1 MDFIRRYTTKEG
13 VRMAFAVTTDTVE
26 EARVRH
32 DLSPVATAALGRAM
46 TGALL
51 MAGDFKNEENVSLRL
66 NGKGPLGVVHVDAF
80 SNNTVRG
87 YVDNPHV
94 DIPLKYAGKMDV
106 GAAVGHDGEVQVTR
120 FTKLRQDYT
129 SQSPMQT
136 GEVAEDLAYYL
147 YTSEQ
152 IPATI
157 SLGVL
162 VNTDRTTMA
171 AGGFLV
177 QALPDA
183 TDEALAQVEAN
194 INELGPISHYLE
206 AHPNGEG
213 LVEKVLAGLT
223 SEQVYEGDVAFQ
235 CTCSRERFE
244 QILATLQPADK
255 EELLEDETTEL
266 VCHYCNEKYQFSR
279 DELKQIFAEASRNDG
294 VAH

>member
-1 MDFIRRYTTKEG
+1 MDKICRYTTKEG
-13 VRMAFAVTTDTVE
+13 VRMAVAVTRDTVE

-32 DLSPVATAALGRAM
+32 DLSPVATAALGRTM

-51 MAGDFKNEENVSLRL
+51 MAGDFKNEENVSLRIQ
-66 NGKGPLGVVHVDAF
+66 GDGPLGVVHVDAF

-94 DIPLKYAGKMDV
+94 DVPLKYAGKLDV
-106 GAAVGHDGEVQVTR
+106 GAAIGHNGDVKVTR

-129 SQSPMQT
+129 SQSPIQS
-136 GEVAEDLAYYL
+136 GEIAEDLAYYL

-162 VNTDRTTMA
+162 VDTDQTTKA

-194 INELGPISHYLE
+194 INELGPISKYLE
-206 AHPNGEG
+206 QHPDAEG
-213 LVEKVLAGLT
+213 LVERVLSGLT
-223 SEQVYEGDVAFQ
+223 VEKVYEGDVRFQ

-244 QILATLQPADK
+244 GVLMTLTDK
-255 EELLEDETTEL
+255 DKKDLLEDETTEL
-266 VCHYCNEKYQFSR
+266 VCHYCNEKYHFTR
-279 DELKQIFAEASRNDG
+279 DELKQLFKEAAQPKS
-294 VAH
+294 

>member
-1 MDFIRRYTTKEG
+1 MIQTK
-13 VRMAFAVTTDTVE
+13 
-26 EARVRH
+26 
-32 DLSPVATAALGRAM
+32 
-46 TGALL
+46 
-51 MAGDFKNEENVSLRL
+51 
-66 NGKGPLGVVHVDAF
+66 
-80 SNNTVRG
+80 
-87 YVDNPHV
+87 
-94 DIPLKYAGKMDV
+94 
-106 GAAVGHDGEVQVTR
+106 
-120 FTKLRQDYT
+120 
-129 SQSPMQT
+129 
-136 GEVAEDLAYYL
+136 EDLAYYL

-162 VNTDRTTMA
+162 VNTDRTTKA

-223 SEQVYEGDVAFQ
+223 CEQVYEGDVAFK

-244 QILATLQPADK
+244 QIFGYL
-255 EELLEDETTEL
+255 TT
-266 VCHYCNEKYQFSR
+266 CRQGR
-279 DELKQIFAEASRNDG
+279 ASRR
-294 VAH
+294 